1 LQLTRAAAAAHMAAQ
16 LPWREKAGKK
26 QLGLNE
32 DAGHTTSYMPKAM
45 NTTLPILPEPSA
57 RQRAEKPSG
66 RRDRTHTNPSGE
78 ILTIVT
84 PPPET
89 PQSTPTP
96 PATPS
101 TPPVPKGTHVPTA
114 GQRVTPAV
122 RGKRSPRLFLQQ
134 QQQEPKP
141 QPQPEPQPQPQTAA
155 QTPRGSL
162 GSSRGRK
169 AEPFQATVRERDLL
183 VGSETL
189 GSSTFGRSTARFGT
203 TRSLG
208 QSRQRDGSAAG
219 VASATVRKPGLDTS
233 LWRTRGS
240 PATARPN
247 PNGRDRAAGE
257 HWRWR

>member
-1 LQLTRAAAAAHMAAQ
+1 MAAQ

-57 RQRAEKPSG
+57 RQRAEMPSG

-78 ILTIVT
+78 TLTIVT

-101 TPPVPKGTHVPTA
+101 TPPVPKATHVPTA

-134 QQQEPKP
+134 PKLPPQEPKP
-141 QPQPEPQPQPQTAA
+141 QPEPEPQPQTAA

-169 AEPFQATVRERDLL
+169 AEPFQATLRERDLL

-219 VASATVRKPGLDTS
+219 VASATVRKPGLDS
-233 LWRTRGS
+233 ALWRTRGS
-240 PATARPN
+240 PAEARPN
-247 PNGRDRAAGE
+247 PNGRTRAAGE
-257 HWRWR
+257 NWRWR